1 MSHNR
6 IRCGWVSNDPLY
18 IDYHDNEWGKPI
30 YDNLHL
36 FEMICLE
43 GQQAGLSW
51 ITVLK
56 KREGYRKAF
65 HNFIPEKI
73 IQMTEQDVD
82 ALVENPEII
91 RSRNKINTIIRNAH
105 AYLNMQ
111 KNGEDFAEFIWSFA
125 PKQPNPHFQDY
136 MDFPTQTEESAQLS
150 KALKKRGFNY
160 IGPTICY
167 AFMQAA
173 GLVNDHVADCFCT
186 TEQK

>member
-1 MSHNR
+1 MNKT
-6 IRCGWVSNDPLY
+6 RCGWVSTDPLY

-65 HNFIPEKI
+65 YNFIPEKI
-73 IQMTEQDVD
+73 IQMTEEDVD
-82 ALVENPEII
+82 RLVENPEII
-91 RSRNKINTIIRNAH
+91 RSRSKINTIIRNAH

-111 KNGEDFAEFIWSFA
+111 KQGEDFSEFIWSFA
-125 PKQPNPHFQDY
+125 PKQAGTRFQDY

-150 KALKKRGFNY
+150 KALKKKGFNFV
-160 IGPTICY
+160 GPTICY

-173 GLVNDHVADCFCT
+173 GLVNDHVADCFCI
-186 TEQK
+186 TERK